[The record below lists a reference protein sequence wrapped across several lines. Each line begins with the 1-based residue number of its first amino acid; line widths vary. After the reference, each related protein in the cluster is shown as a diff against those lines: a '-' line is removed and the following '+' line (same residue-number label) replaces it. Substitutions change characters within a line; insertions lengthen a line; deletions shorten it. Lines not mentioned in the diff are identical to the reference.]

1 MVPNTS
7 LHYILMSLWL
17 LSIGA
22 AIKYHLHV
30 ALTRPPLALY
40 SVPIITIIV
49 IVCAYFVAIVAAR
62 SSWTLMPG
70 LLGELYLD
78 TCNIDVY
85 PNCQYFI
92 LSTPD
97 SLLFYPYTFGP
108 TVRDATYPILYETF
122 IVTRWTLFSNF
133 YHLSRIYENA
143 SQYGD
148 NCILVSTIHIETS
161 RSKRTRV

>member
-49 IVCAYFVAIVAAR
+49 IVCACFVAIVAAR

-78 TCNIDVY
+78 TNNIDVY
-85 PNCQYFI
+85 PTANILFCLHPTYYCFI
-92 LSTPD
+92 H
-97 SLLFYPYTFGP
+97 TFGP
-108 TVRDATYPILYETF
+108 TVRDAAYPILYETF

-133 YHLSRIYENA
+133 YHLSRIYENT

>member
-49 IVCAYFVAIVAAR
+49 IVCACFVAIVAAR

-78 TCNIDVY
+78 TNNIDVY

-97 SLLFYPYTFGP
+97 LLLFYPYFWP
-108 TVRDATYPILYETF
+108 NCQRCCIPYFVR
-122 IVTRWTLFSNF
+122 N
-133 YHLSRIYENA
+133 IYRY
-143 SQYGD
+143 SMD
-148 NCILVSTIHIETS
+148 LVF
-161 RSKRTRV
+161 